1 MPTLKFDPFR
11 FRVSNLLELNKDQE
25 QVFVSILDTFVA
37 QLSPKDEDIL
47 VKRLSETHSE
57 QEVRDFCRL
66 SCSSIGSVK
75 TALDTINRTMLSESR
90 TKIAA
95 LLSTLATPSGM
106 TSLTGQSEMFHHLSL
121 EKKEKIVLGWRDSD
135 QPEQRAL
142 YAIFGGLACG
152 STYLAHIDTLSEAM
166 HCNLERGTVYENLPE
181 RLPMMK
187 LDDVKENMHFD
198 AIVIGSGAGGGVV
211 ASQLAKSGK
220 SVLVIEKGKYYHES
234 DLVDNAQE
242 GYGNLYEHGGY
253 AFTSG
258 SSVYLMAGSVFG
270 GGTTVNWS
278 ASFKPQHFVR
288 EEWAKQGLSHFLSPK
303 FSKDLD
309 TVYKR
314 IGATTEKI
322 RHNGS
327 NKMFMK
333 GCEALGYPFAE
344 IPQNTGTKPHEC
356 NLCFSGCRAGVKN
369 GTMNTW
375 LRDAHQHGAKF
386 LVQSK
391 VKKVIIEDGKAV
403 GVECLVHY
411 EKKILIKADCVVV
424 SAGSLQSPGV
434 LLRSGL
440 KNKNIGQHLH
450 IHPSTMI
457 FGQFNEK
464 LRAFEGSLM
473 SSFSSIAEDTE
484 NDGYGCK
491 IEAISL
497 QPDQFAAV
505 LPWRGAMDHKESMM
519 HLEQFSAI
527 LVLAR
532 DKDSLGSVEYDQN
545 ENVSSCYNLSQ
556 RDKRSI
562 IDGMIRAA
570 DIIVG
575 GGGRQVYTSQFGVEP
590 FKFEANE
597 ESSVGNERFIRWKDS
612 VRQYGLPDNG
622 SALMS
627 AHQMG
632 TNRMG
637 ISPQT
642 SVVKPTGE
650 TWEVKDLYVADASVF
665 PTALV

>member
-1 MPTLKFDPFR
+1 
-11 FRVSNLLELNKDQE
+11 
-25 QVFVSILDTFVA
+25 
-37 QLSPKDEDIL
+37 
-47 VKRLSETHSE
+47 
-57 QEVRDFCRL
+57 
-66 SCSSIGSVK
+66 
-75 TALDTINRTMLSESR
+75 
-90 TKIAA
+90 
-95 LLSTLATPSGM
+95 
-106 TSLTGQSEMFHHLSL
+106 
-121 EKKEKIVLGWRDSD
+121 
-135 QPEQRAL
+135 
-142 YAIFGGLACG
+142 
-152 STYLAHIDTLSEAM
+152 
-166 HCNLERGTVYENLPE
+166 
-181 RLPMMK
+181 
-187 LDDVKENMHFD
+187 
-198 AIVIGSGAGGGVV
+198 

-234 DLVDNAQE
+234 DLVDDAQE
-242 GYGNLYEHGGY
+242 GYGNLYEHGGC

-258 SSVYLMAGSVFG
+258 GSVALMAGSVFG

-278 ASFKPQHFVR
+278 ASLKLQHFVR
-288 EEWAKQGLSHFLSPK
+288 EEWAKQGLSYFLSPK

-309 TVYKR
+309 TVYER
-314 IGATTEKI
+314 IGATTDKI

-333 GCEALGYPFAE
+333 GCKALGYPFSE
-344 IPQNTGTKPHEC
+344 IEQNIGTKPHEC

-375 LRDAHQHGAKF
+375 LRDAHQHDAKF
-386 LVQSK
+386 LDQSK

-411 EKKILIKADCVVV
+411 EKTILIKADRVIV

-450 IHPSTMI
+450 IHPATMI
-457 FGQFNEK
+457 FGQFNES

-473 SSFSSIAEDTE
+473 SSMSIIAEDTE

-491 IEAISL
+491 LEAISL
-497 QPDQFAAV
+497 QPDQFAPV
-505 LPWRGAMDHKESMM
+505 LPWRGAMNHKESMM
-519 HLEQFSAI
+519 RLEQFSAI
-527 LVLAR
+527 LVMAR

-545 ENVSSCYNLSQ
+545 ENVKSCYDLSQ
-556 RDKRSI
+556 RDRRSM

-575 GGGRQVYTSQFGVEP
+575 GGGRQVYTSQFGVKP

-612 VRQYGLPDNG
+612 MRQYGLPDHG
-622 SALMS
+622 SSMMS

-632 TNRMG
+632 T
-637 ISPQT
+637 
-642 SVVKPTGE
+642 
-650 TWEVKDLYVADASVF
+650 
-665 PTALV
+665 